1 MGKVNAMRKCSTNCP
16 NCPGTDEHKKNCPEW
31 IVANIVLDIG
41 QDLKKLE
48 NSIVSVMV
56 EDFKQEVMI
65 EDDDDN
71 IEEYTDMMY
80 KNHDRYF
87 A

>member
-1 MGKVNAMRKCSTNCP
+1 
-16 NCPGTDEHKKNCPEW
+16 
-31 IVANIVLDIG
+31 
-41 QDLKKLE
+41 
-48 NSIVSVMV
+48 MV

-80 KNHDRYF
+80 KHHDKYIVWGKQWTWKKQQ
-87 A
+87 